1 MTVYDI
7 SGVIRQGI
15 WKYGSAYP
23 DYRPIHTSAEEGKC
37 FFEIFDGFN
46 SQTGTYLE
54 TAAHVTGYNGHR
66 LIADVP
72 ASELYDI
79 PCRILHVRPTEGKIT
94 SAHLEDAAVG
104 MSFPEGCALLLDSGH
119 DDWYAPDFLSAAP
132 WMSLDAMEWLL
143 EKRPSLIG
151 SDTPAW
157 QKDEPVFDLFAPKD
171 ILLLAPLVGLSA
183 IRGTD
188 ARLTV
193 LPLNIEGTCCS
204 PARAIVVE

>member
-1 MTVYDI
+1 M
-7 SGVIRQGI
+7 
-15 WKYGSAYP
+15 
-23 DYRPIHTSAEEGKC
+23 
-37 FFEIFDGFN
+37 
-46 SQTGTYLE
+46 
-54 TAAHVTGYNGHR
+54 
-66 LIADVP
+66 
-72 ASELYDI
+72 
-79 PCRILHVRPTEGKIT
+79 
-94 SAHLEDAAVG
+94 G
-104 MSFPEGCALLLDSGH
+104 MSCPEGCALLLDSGH